1 MRHEAIKGYH
11 CHWTLQLEA
20 FYKTCSCHVLL
31 TYGPRKAVAEVSNHN
46 EPIGRGVWSSMFESQ
61 LMSGSSELR
70 VKWFG
75 CHLIRD
81 SSDLVVI

>member
-1 MRHEAIKGYH
+1 MVSI
-11 CHWTLQLEA
+11 
-20 FYKTCSCHVLL
+20 

>member
-1 MRHEAIKGYH
+1 MYSIDASKSNAIY
-11 CHWTLQLEA
+11 CQ
-20 FYKTCSCHVLL
+20 L

-81 SSDLVVI
+81 SCDLVVI